1 MIDIVIC
8 TFRRLDKQ
16 ITLNNIPES
25 YRDNV
30 TLVVQPQE
38 EEEARKV
45 HKNIFVLDGNN
56 IGYAKTIKQ
65 TTYEWAVNRQK
76 HFWLMDDDLTFHHNV
91 ETWSKDNTGAG
102 KKYPLDEEDF
112 YKLLELINQDLS
124 NGLMHSALGTTW
136 VIPWGKIPY
145 IENSRICGNK
155 IYHKD
160 LAKVWNEIDWDGC
173 CGAEDFYVCI
183 QLLTKGYANKVWHEY
198 VVIPGTSYAEG
209 GCSDYRT
216 LEYHNESC
224 RELHRKFPQFVRLK
238 ENIAKSGPWKGIV
251 KLGCYV
257 SWKKAYASSQ
267 MSNLEEFFT

>member
-91 ETWSKDNTGAG
+91 RT
-102 KKYPLDEEDF
+102 
-112 YKLLELINQDLS
+112 
-124 NGLMHSALGTTW
+124 
-136 VIPWGKIPY
+136 
-145 IENSRICGNK
+145 NK
-155 IYHKD
+155 
-160 LAKVWNEIDWDGC
+160 
-173 CGAEDFYVCI
+173 
-183 QLLTKGYANKVWHEY
+183 
-198 VVIPGTSYAEG
+198 P
-209 GCSDYRT
+209 R
-216 LEYHNESC
+216 
-224 RELHRKFPQFVRLK
+224 FV
-238 ENIAKSGPWKGIV
+238 
-251 KLGCYV
+251 
-257 SWKKAYASSQ
+257 
-267 MSNLEEFFT
+267 